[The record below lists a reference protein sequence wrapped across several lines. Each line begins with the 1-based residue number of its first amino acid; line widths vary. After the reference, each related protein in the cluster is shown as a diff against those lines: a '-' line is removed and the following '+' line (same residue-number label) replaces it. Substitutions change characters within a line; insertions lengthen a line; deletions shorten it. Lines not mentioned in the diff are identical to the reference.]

1 LVEKDLNIDLSDL
14 IDWAVEAYG
23 ANTET
28 AELKSDAKGKLIE
41 YMLDRFSAMYQ
52 DQNIPTVVFQA
63 VRAKGITQPLD
74 VNQRVQA
81 VSAFYKLESAEALA
95 AANKRVSN
103 ILTKND
109 AFIDAP
115 SINESLL
122 QEDAEKVLAKA
133 LSEKGSE
140 VAPLFE
146 KGDYEAYLLALS
158 SLRESI
164 DAFFDNVMVMAD
176 DDAVK
181 QNRLALLNQLRNL
194 FLQVAD
200 ISQLQAQ

>member
-1 LVEKDLNIDLSDL
+1 
-14 IDWAVEAYG
+14 
-23 ANTET
+23 
-28 AELKSDAKGKLIE
+28 
-41 YMLDRFSAMYQ
+41 
-52 DQNIPTVVFQA
+52 VFQA
-63 VRAKGITQPLD
+63 VRAKGITQPRD
-74 VNQRVQA
+74 INQRVQA
-81 VSAFYKLESAEALA
+81 VNAFYKLDSAEALA

-109 AFIDAP
+109 AFIAAP
-115 SINESLL
+115 SINEALL

-133 LSEKGSE
+133 LNEKGAE
-140 VAPLFE
+140 VSPLFAQ
-146 KGDYEAYLLALS
+146 GNYEAYLLALS

-176 DDAVK
+176 DEAVK